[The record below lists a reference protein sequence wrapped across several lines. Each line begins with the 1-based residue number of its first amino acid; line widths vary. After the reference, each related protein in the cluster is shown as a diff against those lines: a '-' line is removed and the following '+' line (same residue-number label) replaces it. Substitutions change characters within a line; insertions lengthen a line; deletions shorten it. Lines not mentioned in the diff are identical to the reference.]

1 MENSISIVIHNRYRN
16 IFFDSSLRKGIQ
28 QEDADKLLKI
38 RANRWKEKNISMV
51 FMVYSSR
58 STMDNVSLVKEIIE
72 RDGFGVITIP
82 MQPDGRLSMD
92 TIHAIV
98 ERMYRRLSR
107 ENILVLSLH
116 EKDLLGFIVGSL
128 LVYSGVPVKETLGV
142 IRKSV
147 IQVADDE
154 KMTDLLEKFIGYCGS
169 ECGIRGTG
177 REPAHVIDAVTDDKL
192 QDAGSIQEEFVEK
205 HNARHHESMDDK
217 QVSSDEEKDTEKPAG
232 RAADKQL
239 FKDIRFPIRTKLIS
253 MVSLILV
260 VSMGLMIALATYFFR
275 NDSEIRIQESNL
287 KLSDVMGQ
295 KVVSELK
302 MIAEKSYLVAE
313 SAVKNSTSLTGSGNP
328 VDVMMMEDPDILF
341 VGGGKVIP
349 GTEEIRFSFSRVN
362 DAASREAGISP
373 GKINSVVKEQSGQ
386 FTVSGRDMAVQNF
399 SPYLSYPVLA
409 VVSRYRQENSYA
421 DETVIV
427 TLIKQ
432 ERLISAGETQG
443 VSETF
448 MVNETGDLVAHS
460 DSRLVLAGGNMENL
474 PIVQMMMK
482 SGVANGQT
490 RYVDGEGVA
499 HLGSFKKTG
508 VAGIGVI
515 TSVPEER
522 AFAEVYNIQRRN
534 LYILVIVLN
543 IAVLVVFFF
552 SKTLT
557 RPIRKLVHATRKIQE
572 GDFNVEIIP
581 NTNDEVGVLT
591 SSFVEMGRGLQERE
605 KIKDA
610 FGKFVNRNIAEMV
623 LHDEV
628 QLGGQK
634 QDVTIL
640 FSDLRNFTA
649 QSEFMPPE
657 EVVEFL
663 NRYFTKMVH
672 CINENEGI
680 VDKFIGDAIMA
691 LWGTPVPSENDT
703 ERAIDAALAMRKAIA
718 DFNDEN
724 RGSALQHIQ
733 MGCGINTGPVVAGQI
748 GSPDR
753 MEYTVIGDT
762 VNLTS
767 RIESLNKPFGTDI
780 LITENAYDRVKDVY
794 DCVPM
799 EKIRVKGKKG
809 IIQVY
814 AVLGRIDDNNRP
826 RSIEDLHSMLG
837 SGFELEKSESLGE
850 EEEKYEILQ

>member
-1 MENSISIVIHNRYRN
+1 MENSISIVVQNRYRN
-16 IFFDSSLRKGIQ
+16 IFFDSSLRKGLG
-28 QEDADKLLKI
+28 EEVSDKLLRI
-38 RANRWKEKNISMV
+38 RTNRWKEKNISMV
-51 FMVYSSR
+51 FMVYSSH
-58 STMDNVSLVKEIIE
+58 SKMDNISQVKEIIE
-72 RDGFGVITIP
+72 RDGFGVITVPIEP
-82 MQPDGRLSMD
+82 AGRLSME
-92 TIHAIV
+92 TIHGIV
-98 ERMYRRLSR
+98 ERMHRSIGRG
-107 ENILVLSLH
+107 NILVLSLH
-116 EKDLLGFIVGSL
+116 EKDLLGFIIGSL
-128 LVYSGVPVKETLGV
+128 LVYSGVPVKETLDL
-142 IRKSV
+142 IRASV
-147 IQVADDE
+147 IQVTDDE

-169 ECGIRGTG
+169 ECGIKGTG
-177 REPAHVIDAVTDDKL
+177 KEPAHVIDTVTDDTML
-192 QDAGSIQEEFVEK
+192 GAGSPREEFVEK
-205 HNARHHESMDDK
+205 HHVPAYEPVDDKSVYSEKEVSEKPVLKEEDK
-217 QVSSDEEKDTEKPAG
+217 QV
-232 RAADKQL
+232 
-239 FKDIRFPIRTKLIS
+239 FKNIRFPIRTKLIS

-275 NDSEIRIQESNL
+275 NDSEIRVQESNL

-302 MIAEKSYLVAE
+302 MIAERSYLVAE
-313 SAVKNSTSLTGSGNP
+313 SVSKNSSFLSRSGNP

-341 VGGGKVIP
+341 VGGGRVIP
-349 GTEEIRFSFSRVN
+349 GTDEIRFVFSRVN
-362 DAASREAGISP
+362 NAASREAGISP
-373 GKINSVVKEQSGQ
+373 AKLNSVVNEQSGT
-386 FTVSGRDMAVQNF
+386 FTLSDRDMAVQNF

-409 VVSRYRQENSYA
+409 VITRHPQGNTNTG
-421 DETVIV
+421 DMIMV

-432 ERLISAGETQG
+432 ERLISAIESQG
-443 VSETF
+443 MSETF
-448 MVNETGDLVAHS
+448 MVNENGDLIAHS

-490 RYVDGEGVA
+490 RYVDEDGEA
-499 HLGSFKKTG
+499 YLGSFKKTG

-515 TSVPEER
+515 TSVPEEQ

-543 IAVLVVFFF
+543 LAVLVVFIF

-557 RPIRKLVHATRKIQE
+557 RPIRSLVAATKRIQE
-572 GDFNVEIIP
+572 GDFNVDITP
-581 NTNDEVGVLT
+581 NTNDEVGLLT
-591 SSFVEMGRGLQERE
+591 GSFVEMGRGLQERE

-610 FGKFVNRNIAEMV
+610 FGKFVNRSIADMV
-623 LHDEV
+623 LRDEV
-628 QLGGQK
+628 HLGGQK

-649 QSEFMPPE
+649 QSELMQPE
-657 EVVEFL
+657 DVVEFL
-663 NRYFTKMVH
+663 NRYFTRMVQ
-672 CINENEGI
+672 CINEKSGI

-691 LWGTPVPSENDT
+691 LWGTPVPTENDT
-703 ERAIDAALAMRKAIA
+703 EMAIDAALAMRKAIA

-724 RGSALQHIQ
+724 RGSALQNVQ
-733 MGCGINTGPVVAGQI
+733 MGCGINTGPVIAGQI

-762 VNLTS
+762 VNLAS

-780 LITENAYDRVKDVY
+780 LITENAYKRVKGVY

-814 AVLGRIDDNNRP
+814 AVLGRTDDNNRL
-826 RSIEDLHSMLG
+826 RSIEDLHHMLG
-837 SGFELEKSESLGE
+837 SGFEMKKGESLGE